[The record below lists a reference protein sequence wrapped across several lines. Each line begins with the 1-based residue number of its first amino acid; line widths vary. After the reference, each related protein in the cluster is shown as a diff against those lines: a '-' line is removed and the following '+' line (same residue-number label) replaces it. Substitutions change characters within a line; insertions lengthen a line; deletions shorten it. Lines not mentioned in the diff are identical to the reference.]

1 MPPFLDLNGNVTNS
15 HIEFLKAFDPQHGGV
30 TTTIDQIDIIKA
42 LGGGGPRHGGVTTT
56 LDQRP
61 YGGHAINNSVKENNP
76 KVDNKYTIPTL
87 LIGGIVI
94 AYLLTQNR

>member
-1 MPPFLDLNGNVTNS
+1 MPPYVNGNS
-15 HIEFLKAFDPQHGGV
+15 DFLKLFDPQHGGV
-30 TTTIDQIDIIKA
+30 TDT
-42 LGGGGPRHGGVTTT
+42 LSPRHAVFTT

-61 YGGHAINNSVKENNP
+61 YGGKAINNSVKEDNP
-76 KVDNKYTIPTL
+76 KVDTSYTIPTL

>member
-1 MPPFLDLNGNVTNS
+1 MPPYVTGSNS
-15 HIEFLKAFDPQHGGV
+15 DFLKALDPHHGGVNITPRHAFFTTHSPQHGG
-30 TTTIDQIDIIKA
+30 I
-42 LGGGGPRHGGVTTT
+42 TTT

-87 LIGGIVI
+87 LIGGAVVV
-94 AYLLTQNR
+94 YLLTQKK